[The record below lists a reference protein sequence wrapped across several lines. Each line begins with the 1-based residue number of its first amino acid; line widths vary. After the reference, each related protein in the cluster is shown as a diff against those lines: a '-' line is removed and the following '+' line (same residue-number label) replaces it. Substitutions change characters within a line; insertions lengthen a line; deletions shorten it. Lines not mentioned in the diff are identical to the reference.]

1 MNNQKRIKSKR
12 ELWFYVALG
21 ICVVAIILS
30 ATLYF
35 SIKDGKKIPSV
46 DIDATLPDVPTD
58 IETPPTEPEKP
69 TVSQILFIMPVNGT
83 IIKSYSD
90 VPVFNS
96 TLNRYSSHMALDI
109 SAPAGSL
116 VYAVYSGE
124 VISVTTSI
132 TKGVTVTI
140 DHGNGLCTVYN
151 SLESADDVLVGTV
164 VETGDVIGRV
174 GTTNRQEHADGAHL
188 HFEVLEDGEYI
199 NPEKYLNVDD
209 K

>member
-1 MNNQKRIKSKR
+1 MNNQKKIKSKR

-140 DHGNGLCTVYN
+140 DHGNGLKTVYN
-151 SLESADDVLVGTV
+151 SLADGDLVTV
-164 VETGDVIGRV
+164 GQTVKQGDVIGQV
-174 GTTNRQEHADGAHL
+174 SVTNRQEYKSGAHV
-188 HFEVLEDGEYI
+188 HFEVIEDGQTI
-199 NPEKYLNVDD
+199 DPIKYLSFDE